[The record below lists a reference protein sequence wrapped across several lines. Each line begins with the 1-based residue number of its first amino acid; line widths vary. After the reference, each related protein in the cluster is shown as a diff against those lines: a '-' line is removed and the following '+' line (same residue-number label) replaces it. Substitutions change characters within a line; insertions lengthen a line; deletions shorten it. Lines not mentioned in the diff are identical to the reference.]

1 MAFVTSYRLIY
12 DVNNY
17 GELPTNATQYSA
29 VRVYTACC
37 LLLFWM
43 SANLSLNSA
52 IMYERHFKVLVTN
65 SKFGMALSVI
75 YNMAKRGLI
84 LIKPK

>member
-1 MAFVTSYRLIY
+1 
-12 DVNNY
+12 
-17 GELPTNATQYSA
+17 
-29 VRVYTACC
+29 
-37 LLLFWM
+37 
-43 SANLSLNSA
+43 
-52 IMYERHFKVLVTN
+52 MYERHFKVLVTN